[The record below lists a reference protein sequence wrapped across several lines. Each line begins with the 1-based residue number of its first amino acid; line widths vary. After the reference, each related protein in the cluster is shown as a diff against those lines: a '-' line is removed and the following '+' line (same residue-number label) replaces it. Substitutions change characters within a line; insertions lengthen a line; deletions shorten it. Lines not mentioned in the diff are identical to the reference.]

1 MELVRLTFFTD
12 DVPSM
17 TRFYEGLTGSKPTHT
32 DGSVATFDLDGVDV
46 LIHETYDP
54 APDGLPP
61 ADHAEYAVDDVDELF
76 ATLVDDGIEPFR
88 EPADYEW
95 GRTAYL
101 RDPDGRIVELV
112 ER

>member
-1 MELVRLTFFTD
+1 MELTGLTYFTA
-12 DVPSM
+12 DVPST
-17 TRFYEGLTGSKPTHT
+17 TRFYERLTGSRPVHT
-32 DGSVATFDLDGVDV
+32 DGSVAIFDLGGVDV

-61 ADHAEYAVDDVDELF
+61 SDHAEYAVDDVDDRF

-88 EPADYEW
+88 EPADDEW
-95 GRTAYL
+95 GRTTYL
-101 RDPDGRIVELV
+101 RDPDERIVELV